1 MYFFSFLLLL
11 GAELLYFRLAR
22 NFQIVDI
29 PNNRSSH
36 TKPVIRGG
44 GIVFF
49 IAAILFLVTTDFS
62 YPFFMGAVLLAGT
75 VSFMDDIQSLPT
87 WTRFTFH
94 FLAALLVLLE
104 CHLLFEVPIAFSMLL
119 SIMLVAIFN
128 VYNFMDGI
136 NGMNGLYSLAVIIP
150 LLLSEKNIPL
160 QSLEIYI
167 VLALIVFLFFNCR
180 RTAVCFSGDVGS
192 ITLSV
197 MLSFLILRR
206 IVNTENL
213 AYIGLLLIYGIDAS
227 FTILRRLLKGENI
240 FRAHRTHLYQFLCN
254 ELKIPHVQVSEAYA
268 LLQFIIGLGIVY
280 NFVDL
285 SGLIIIAAILS
296 LIYLFL
302 KKRILSTISSNGPL
316 KPTELP

>member
-1 MYFFSFLLLL
+1 
-11 GAELLYFRLAR
+11 
-22 NFQIVDI
+22 
-29 PNNRSSH
+29 
-36 TKPVIRGG
+36 
-44 GIVFF
+44 
-49 IAAILFLVTTDFS
+49 
-62 YPFFMGAVLLAGT
+62 
-75 VSFMDDIQSLPT
+75 
-87 WTRFTFH
+87 
-94 FLAALLVLLE
+94 
-104 CHLLFEVPIAFSMLL
+104 MLL